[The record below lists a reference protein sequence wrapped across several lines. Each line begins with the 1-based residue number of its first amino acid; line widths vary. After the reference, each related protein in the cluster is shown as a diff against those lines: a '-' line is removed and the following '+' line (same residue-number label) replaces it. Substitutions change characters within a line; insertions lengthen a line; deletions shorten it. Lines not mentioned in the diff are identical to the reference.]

1 MFTGLVEEVGR
12 IGEIKRSG
20 QAMVLKVFC
29 QKVLE
34 GTQLGD
40 SIAVNGI
47 CLTAT
52 QLGENYFLA
61 DVMSETVKRT
71 HLGQIQ
77 PGTYVNLER
86 AVAAGQRMG
95 GHFVQ
100 GHVDATGVLVERTPY
115 ENATLFR
122 FRVPPELTHFMI
134 EKGSIAVNGISLTL
148 VDVGRDFFTVSIIP
162 HTLKQTQLQY
172 AKPGDVVNLECDMIA
187 KYLAKW
193 NKAEPLQSSSLTISK
208 LKEAGFM

>member
-12 IGEIKRSG
+12 IGEIRRSG
-20 QAMVLKVFC
+20 QAMVLKVLC

-52 QLGENYFLA
+52 QLGDNYFVA
-61 DVMSETVKRT
+61 DVMPETVKRT
-71 HLGQIQ
+71 HLGKIQ
-77 PGTYVNLER
+77 SGTYVNLER

-100 GHVDATGVLVERTPY
+100 GHVDGTGVLVERTPY
-115 ENATLFR
+115 GNATLFR
-122 FRVPPELTHFMI
+122 FRAPTELTHFMI
-134 EKGSIAVNGISLTL
+134 EKGSIAINGISLTI
-148 VDVGRDFFTVSIIP
+148 VDVGSDFFTVSIIP

-193 NKAEPLQSSSLTISK
+193 HKAEALPSSSLTISK